1 MAGRGACGFCLL
13 MFLCFLVFARE
24 KTVVAQVVVV
34 CKKGLDVSVLLCV
47 VCCCW
52 VKCGAHV
59 LCVFVD
65 LALHGEQDLCVKC
78 DGMLLH
84 ICHVSCMM
92 SMCVPLLCVLLDLM
106 EHVTKKLDVRVDECF

>member
-84 ICHVSCMM
+84 ICHVSCHDV
-92 SMCVPLLCVLLDLM
+92 CVSLCCVYCL
-106 EHVTKKLDVRVDECF
+106 T

>member
-84 ICHVSCMM
+84 ICHVSC
-92 SMCVPLLCVLLDLM
+92 LCVSLCCVYCL
-106 EHVTKKLDVRVDECF
+106 T